1 MTALED
7 LDRGAVIGIVA
18 TVTATAVVIVVIVVI
33 ATGVTETAAGIAIN
47 RADVSGLGRW
57 SLLGPRGFAPP
68 LESDKK
74 ATPSETFPFLCGVLW
89 CGCCH
94 SVVVRLS
101 L

>member
-68 LESDKK
+68 PWSRTRKQLRARLSHFF
-74 ATPSETFPFLCGVLW
+74 AVSCGV
-89 CGCCH
+89 
-94 SVVVRLS
+94 VVVIVWW
-101 L
+101 